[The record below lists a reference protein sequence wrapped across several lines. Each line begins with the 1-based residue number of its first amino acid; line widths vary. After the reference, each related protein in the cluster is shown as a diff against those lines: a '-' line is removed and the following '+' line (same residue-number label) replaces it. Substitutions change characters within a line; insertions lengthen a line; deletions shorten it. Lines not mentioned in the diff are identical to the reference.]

1 MEDNKQRNFQAI
13 VKKMKTK
20 NPKAKNMRS
29 LSEAVIEKVALQ
41 SEQSN
46 PNSTNNL
53 SSAASL
59 EKLRQSRIYHQ
70 HNHDLEKQLQRHHY
84 LSSNENTI
92 SEEQD
97 LFLKKFSTRSF
108 NSDFN
113 QQQQQPRRGS
123 CMPIQQQ
130 ISEIDTN
137 SSTSV
142 FDSVLDSN
150 KAFKSDEA
158 KSVHQLENNSINNN
172 NTYQSPS
179 NTASNSNKNLNMSIQ
194 DAYLK
199 DFADEMPM
207 FRKHFENIMYR
218 FNYFVIS
225 PDDNCLFVWLIF
237 LSFCFLYNIWLVIA
251 RQSFEKLQLDF
262 VLYWKFLDTVSDT
275 VYFIDIFVQFRTG
288 YLEQGLLVYNWKKLA
303 YNYLKSKKFLL
314 DIFSLAP
321 LELIQYKYGYDI
333 PILRFP
339 RFFKI
344 YRCVQLYYIAESKHY
359 LFSFMLMIFTFLQFL
374 LFLNLN
380 F

>member
-1 MEDNKQRNFQAI
+1 
-13 VKKMKTK
+13 
-20 NPKAKNMRS
+20 
-29 LSEAVIEKVALQ
+29 
-41 SEQSN
+41 
-46 PNSTNNL
+46 
-53 SSAASL
+53 
-59 EKLRQSRIYHQ
+59 
-70 HNHDLEKQLQRHHY
+70 
-84 LSSNENTI
+84 
-92 SEEQD
+92 
-97 LFLKKFSTRSF
+97 
-108 NSDFN
+108 
-113 QQQQQPRRGS
+113 
-123 CMPIQQQ
+123 
-130 ISEIDTN
+130 
-137 SSTSV
+137 
-142 FDSVLDSN
+142 
-150 KAFKSDEA
+150 
-158 KSVHQLENNSINNN
+158 
-172 NTYQSPS
+172 
-179 NTASNSNKNLNMSIQ
+179 
-194 DAYLK
+194 
-199 DFADEMPM
+199 
-207 FRKHFENIMYR
+207 
-218 FNYFVIS
+218 
-225 PDDNCLFVWLIF
+225 LFVWLIF

-359 LFSFMLMIFTFLQFL
+359 LFSFMLMIFTFLHFL